1 MYDLN
6 TPSGVLEHVQNNCV
20 SMVEFIG
27 ILPIFL
33 CCLSGRNKDVLQL
46 KLITFIKAI
55 ILEFEA
61 KYPLVK
67 WSMLYLRDAHTII
80 KNGGSDKYHTYRQ
93 LLL

>member
-33 CCLSGRNKDVLQL
+33 CCLSGRNKDVF
-46 KLITFIKAI
+46 TAKADNI
-55 ILEFEA
+55 
-61 KYPLVK
+61 YQGN
-67 WSMLYLRDAHTII
+67 YT
-80 KNGGSDKYHTYRQ
+80 
-93 LLL
+93 

>member
-61 KYPLVK
+61 KYPPGQMVNAISAGCTHNHQK
-67 WSMLYLRDAHTII
+67 WW
-80 KNGGSDKYHTYRQ
+80 K
-93 LLL
+93 